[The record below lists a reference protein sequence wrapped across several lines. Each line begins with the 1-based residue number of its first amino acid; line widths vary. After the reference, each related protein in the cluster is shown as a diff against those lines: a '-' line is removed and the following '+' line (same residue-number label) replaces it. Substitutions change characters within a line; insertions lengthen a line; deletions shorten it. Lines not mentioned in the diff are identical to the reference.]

1 MITFNLPG
9 LETGTKIDHNG
20 SVIRWGD
27 SIEELLEHIKSSDFN
42 ITTKEKFIETINKI
56 TDYDCR
62 YLFTEKTISSIS
74 SGEMSYYII
83 KRMID
88 ERYVVCNTSI
98 VKIETYSITNGFY
111 PTPTIFVKNYI
122 RQWVIEVNKRE
133 ILFIKKD
140 CKDYRLENY
149 EYLNEE
155 NIKELNDLLDTYIP
169 AFKPRFVINDGKYEL
184 VETN

>member
-62 YLFTEKTISSIS
+62 YLFTEKTIS
-74 SGEMSYYII
+74 GEISYYII

-88 ERYVVCNTSI
+88 GRYVVCNTPV
-98 VKIETYSITNGFY
+98 VKIENYSIMNNFY
-111 PTPTIFVKNYI
+111 HTPAIIVENYI
-122 RQWVIEVNKRE
+122 RRWVIEVNKRE
-133 ILFIKKD
+133 ILSIKKD
-140 CKDYRLENY
+140 CKDYKLENY
-149 EYLNEE
+149 EYLKSLNEE
-155 NIKELNDLLDTYIP
+155 DIEELNDLLDTYIP

>member
-62 YLFTEKTISSIS
+62 YLFTEKTISS
-74 SGEMSYYII
+74 GEMSYYII

-98 VKIETYSITNGFY
+98 VKIETYSVVNNFY
-111 PTPTIFVKNYI
+111 CSPTIFVKNYT
-122 RQWVIEVNKRE
+122 RRWVIEVNKRE
-133 ILFIKKD
+133 ILFIKKN

-155 NIKELNDLLDTYIP
+155 NIEELNDLLDTYIP

>member
-27 SIEELLEHIKSSDFN
+27 SIEELLEHIKSSNFN

-62 YLFTEKTISSIS
+62 YLFTEKTISSEI
-74 SGEMSYYII
+74 SYYII

-88 ERYVVCNTSI
+88 GRYVVCETPV
-98 VKIETYSITNGFY
+98 VKIESYSVINNFY
-111 PTPTIFVKNYI
+111 HTPDIVVENYI
-122 RQWVIEVNKRE
+122 RRWVIEVNKRE
-133 ILFIKKD
+133 ILSIKKD
-140 CKDYRLENY
+140 CKDYRLENC

-169 AFKPRFVINDGKYEL
+169 AFKPRFIINDGKYEL

>member
-42 ITTKEKFIETINKI
+42 ITTKEKLIEAINKI
-56 TDYDCR
+56 TNYDCR
-62 YLFTEKTISSIS
+62 YLFTEKTISG
-74 SGEMSYYII
+74 GEMSYYII

-88 ERYVVCNTSI
+88 ERYVVCDTPVVRIGSNS
-98 VKIETYSITNGFY
+98 VVNSFFH
-111 PTPTIFVKNYI
+111 TPTIFVKNHA

-133 ILFIKKD
+133 TLFIKKN
-140 CKDYRLENY
+140 CKDYKLENY
-149 EYLNEE
+149 KYLNEE
-155 NIKELNDLLDTYIP
+155 NIEELNDLLDTYIP
-169 AFKPRFVINDGKYEL
+169 AFKPRFVINDGEYEL

>member
-20 SVIRWGD
+20 SVVRWGD
-27 SIEELLEHIKSSDFN
+27 SIEELLEHIRTSDFN
-42 ITTKEKFIETINKI
+42 ITTKEKLIETINKI
-56 TDYDCR
+56 TDYDRR
-62 YLFTEKTISSIS
+62 YLFTEKTIS
-74 SGEMSYYII
+74 GEISYYII
-83 KRMID
+83 KRAID
-88 ERYVVCNTSI
+88 ERYVVCDTPVVRI
-98 VKIETYSITNGFY
+98 GGYSVVDRFFY
-111 PTPTIFVKNYI
+111 TPTIFVKNYA

-133 ILFIKKD
+133 ILFIKKN

-155 NIKELNDLLDTYIP
+155 NIKELNDLFDTYIP
-169 AFKPRFVINDGKYEL
+169 AFKPRFVINDGEYEL

>member
-27 SIEELLEHIKSSDFN
+27 SIEELLEHIKSSNFN

-62 YLFTEKTISSIS
+62 YLFTEKTISSEI
-74 SGEMSYYII
+74 SYYII

-88 ERYVVCNTSI
+88 GRYVVCETPV
-98 VKIETYSITNGFY
+98 VKIESYSVINNFY
-111 PTPTIFVKNYI
+111 HTPDIVVENYI
-122 RQWVIEVNKRE
+122 RRWVIEVNKRE
-133 ILFIKKD
+133 ILFIKKN
-140 CKDYRLENY
+140 CKDYRLENC

>member
-20 SVIRWGD
+20 SVVRWGD
-27 SIEELLEHIKSSDFN
+27 SIKELLEHIKSSDFN
-42 ITTKEKFIETINKI
+42 ITTKEKLIETINKI
-56 TDYDCR
+56 TNYDCR
-62 YLFTEKTISSIS
+62 YLFTEKTISG
-74 SGEMSYYII
+74 GEMSYYII

-88 ERYVVCNTSI
+88 GRYVVCDTPVVRIGDYSVINNFYHAPDI
-98 VKIETYSITNGFY
+98 VVE
-111 PTPTIFVKNYI
+111 NYL
-122 RQWVIEVNKRE
+122 RRWVIEVNKRE

-155 NIKELNDLLDTYIP
+155 NIEELNDLIDTYIP

>member
-62 YLFTEKTISSIS
+62 YLFTEKTIKN
-74 SGEMSYYII
+74 GEISYYII

-88 ERYVVCNTSI
+88 GRYVVCDTPV
-98 VKIETYSITNGFY
+98 VKIESYSVINNFY
-111 PTPTIFVKNYI
+111 HTPDIVVENYI
-122 RQWVIEVNKRE
+122 RRWVIEVNKRE
-133 ILFIKKD
+133 ILFIKKN

-149 EYLNEE
+149 KYLNEE
-155 NIKELNDLLDTYIP
+155 NIEELNDLLDTYIP

>member
-42 ITTKEKFIETINKI
+42 ITTKEKLIETINKI
-56 TDYDCR
+56 TNYDCR
-62 YLFTEKTISSIS
+62 YLFTEKTIKN
-74 SGEMSYYII
+74 GEISYYII

-88 ERYVVCNTSI
+88 GRYVVCDTSI
-98 VKIETYSITNGFY
+98 VRIESCSVVNSFY
-111 PTPTIFVKNYI
+111 PTPTIFVKNYA

-133 ILFIKKD
+133 ILFIKKN

-155 NIKELNDLLDTYIP
+155 NIEELNDLFDTYIP
-169 AFKPRFVINDGKYEL
+169 DFKPRFVINDGKYEL

>member
-42 ITTKEKFIETINKI
+42 ITTKEKLIETINKI

-62 YLFTEKTISSIS
+62 YLFTEKTIS

-122 RQWVIEVNKRE
+122 RQWVIEVNKRD
-133 ILFIKKD
+133 ILFIKKN
-140 CKDYRLENY
+140 CKDYRLKNY

-155 NIKELNDLLDTYIP
+155 NIEELNDLFDTYIP

>member
-9 LETGTKIDHNG
+9 LETGTKITHNG
-20 SVIRWGD
+20 SVVRWGD
-27 SIEELLEHIKSSDFN
+27 SIKELLEHIISSDFD
-42 ITTKEKFIETINKI
+42 ITTKEKLIETINKI
-56 TDYDCR
+56 TNYDCR
-62 YLFTEKTISSIS
+62 YLFTEKTIKN
-74 SGEMSYYII
+74 GEISYYIN

-88 ERYVVCNTSI
+88 GRYVVCDTPV
-98 VKIETYSITNGFY
+98 VKIGDYSVVNIFFH
-111 PTPTIFVKNYI
+111 TPTIFVKNYAK
-122 RQWVIEVNKRE
+122 QWVIEVNKRE
-133 ILFIKKD
+133 ILFIKKN

>member
-27 SIEELLEHIKSSDFN
+27 SIEELLEHVKSSDFN

-56 TDYDCR
+56 TNYDCR
-62 YLFTEKTISSIS
+62 YLFTEKTIKN
-74 SGEMSYYII
+74 GEISYYII

-88 ERYVVCNTSI
+88 GRYVVCNTPI
-98 VKIETYSITNGFY
+98 VRIGDYSVTNSLL
-111 PTPTIFVKNYI
+111 PTPTIFVKNHA

-133 ILFIKKD
+133 ILFIKKN

-149 EYLNEE
+149 EYLNEK
-155 NIKELNDLLDTYIP
+155 NIEELNDLLDTYIP

>member
-20 SVIRWGD
+20 SVVRWGD
-27 SIEELLEHIKSSDFN
+27 SIEELLEHIRTSDFN
-42 ITTKEKFIETINKI
+42 ITTKEKLIETINKI
-56 TDYDCR
+56 TNYNCR
-62 YLFTEKTISSIS
+62 YLFTEKTIKN
-74 SGEMSYYII
+74 GEISYYIN

-88 ERYVVCNTSI
+88 GKYVVCGTTVVRI
-98 VKIETYSITNGFY
+98 GDYSVTNRLFS
-111 PTPTIFVKNYI
+111 TPTIFVKNYT

-133 ILFIKKD
+133 ILSIKKN

-155 NIKELNDLLDTYIP
+155 NIEELNDLFDTYIP
-169 AFKPRFVINDGKYEL
+169 AFKPRFVINDGEYEL

>member
-27 SIEELLEHIKSSDFN
+27 SIKELLEHIRTSDFN
-42 ITTKEKFIETINKI
+42 ITTKEKLIETINKI

-62 YLFTEKTISSIS
+62 YLFTEKNII
-74 SGEMSYYII
+74 GERSYYII

-88 ERYVVCNTSI
+88 ERYIVCDTPVVRIGN
-98 VKIETYSITNGFY
+98 YSVINSFC
-111 PTPTIFVKNYI
+111 PTPTIYVRNYA

-133 ILFIKKD
+133 TLFIKKN
-140 CKDYRLENY
+140 CKDYKLENY
-149 EYLNEE
+149 EYLKFLNEE
-155 NIKELNDLLDTYIP
+155 YIEELNDLLDTYIP
-169 AFKPRFVINDGKYEL
+169 VFKPRFVINNGKYEL

>member
-20 SVIRWGD
+20 SVVSWGD
-27 SIEELLEHIKSSDFN
+27 SIKELLEHIRTSNFN
-42 ITTKEKFIETINKI
+42 ITTKEKLIETINKI
-56 TDYDCR
+56 TDYDRR
-62 YLFTEKTISSIS
+62 YLFTEKTISDEI
-74 SGEMSYYII
+74 SYYIN

-88 ERYVVCNTSI
+88 GRYVVCYTQI
-98 VKIETYSITNGFY
+98 VRIGDYSITNSFY
-111 PTPTIFVKNYI
+111 PTPTIFIKNYT

-133 ILFIKKD
+133 TLFIKKN

-149 EYLNEE
+149 EYLKFLNKEDIE
-155 NIKELNDLLDTYIP
+155 ELNDLLDTYIP
-169 AFKPRFVINDGKYEL
+169 AFKPRFAINDGEYEL

>member
-20 SVIRWGD
+20 LVIRWGD

-42 ITTKEKFIETINKI
+42 ITTKEKLIETINKI
-56 TDYDCR
+56 TNYDCR
-62 YLFTEKTISSIS
+62 YLFTEKTIS
-74 SGEMSYYII
+74 GEISYYII
-83 KRMID
+83 KRAID
-88 ERYVVCNTSI
+88 GRYVVCDTPVVRI
-98 VKIETYSITNGFY
+98 RDYSVVNSFY
-111 PTPTIFVKNYI
+111 PTPTIFVKNYT

-133 ILFIKKD
+133 ILFIKKN

-155 NIKELNDLLDTYIP
+155 NIEELNDLFDTYIP
-169 AFKPRFVINDGKYEL
+169 AFKPRFVINDGEYEL

>member
-27 SIEELLEHIKSSDFN
+27 SIEELLEHIRTSDFN
-42 ITTKEKFIETINKI
+42 ITTKEKLIETINKI

-62 YLFTEKTISSIS
+62 YLFTEKTIS
-74 SGEMSYYII
+74 GEISYYII

-88 ERYVVCNTSI
+88 ERYIVCNTPVVRIGSYL
-98 VKIETYSITNGFY
+98 VTNNFF
-111 PTPTIFVKNYI
+111 TPTIAVENHI

-133 ILFIKKD
+133 ILFIKKN

-155 NIKELNDLLDTYIP
+155 NIEELNDLFDTYIP
-169 AFKPRFVINDGKYEL
+169 AFKPRFVINDGEYEL

>member
-9 LETGTKIDHNG
+9 LETGTKIDHSG
-20 SVIRWGD
+20 SVVRWGD
-27 SIEELLEHIKSSDFN
+27 SIEELLEHIRTSDFN
-42 ITTKEKFIETINKI
+42 ITKKEKLIETINKI

-62 YLFTEKTISSIS
+62 YLFTEKTIS
-74 SGEMSYYII
+74 GEISYYII
-83 KRMID
+83 KRAID
-88 ERYVVCNTSI
+88 GRYVVGDTSI
-98 VKIETYSITNGFY
+98 VRIGSYSVVNSFY
-111 PTPTIFVKNYI
+111 HTPTIFVKNYT

-133 ILFIKKD
+133 TLFIKKN

-155 NIKELNDLLDTYIP
+155 NIEELNDLLDTYIP
-169 AFKPRFVINDGKYEL
+169 AFKPRFVINDGEYEL

>member
-20 SVIRWGD
+20 SVVRWGD
-27 SIEELLEHIKSSDFN
+27 SIEELLEHIRTSDFN
-42 ITTKEKFIETINKI
+42 ITTKEKLIETINKI
-56 TDYDCR
+56 TNYDCR
-62 YLFTEKTISSIS
+62 YLFTEKTIS
-74 SGEMSYYII
+74 GEISYYII
-83 KRMID
+83 KRAID
-88 ERYVVCNTSI
+88 GRYVVCDTPI
-98 VKIETYSITNGFY
+98 VKIGDYSVVNSLF
-111 PTPTIFVKNYI
+111 PTPTIFVKNYT

-133 ILFIKKD
+133 ILSIKKN

-155 NIKELNDLLDTYIP
+155 NIEELNDLFDTYIP
-169 AFKPRFVINDGKYEL
+169 AFKPRFVINDGEYEL

>member
-9 LETGTKIDHNG
+9 LETGTKIDHSG
-20 SVIRWGD
+20 SVVRWGD
-27 SIEELLEHIKSSDFN
+27 SIKELLEHIRSSDFN
-42 ITTKEKFIETINKI
+42 ITTKEKLIETINKI

-62 YLFTEKTISSIS
+62 YLFTEKTIS
-74 SGEMSYYII
+74 GEISYYII

-88 ERYVVCNTSI
+88 GRYVVCDTP
-98 VKIETYSITNGFY
+98 VVRIESNSVINSFY
-111 PTPTIFVKNYI
+111 PTPTIFVKNYV

-133 ILFIKKD
+133 ILFIKKN
-140 CKDYRLENY
+140 CKDYRLENC

>member
-20 SVIRWGD
+20 SIIRWGD

-62 YLFTEKTISSIS
+62 YLFTEKTIN
-74 SGEMSYYII
+74 GEISYYII
-83 KRMID
+83 KRAID
-88 ERYVVCNTSI
+88 ERYVVCYTPV
-98 VKIETYSITNGFY
+98 VKIGSYSIINNFY
-111 PTPTIFVKNYI
+111 HTQTIIVNNYL
-122 RQWVIEVNKRE
+122 RRWVIEVNKRE
-133 ILFIKKD
+133 ILSIKKN

-149 EYLNEE
+149 EYLKLLNEE
-155 NIKELNDLLDTYIP
+155 DIKELNNLLDIYIP
-169 AFKPRFVINDGKYEL
+169 AFKPRFVINDGEYEL

>member
-62 YLFTEKTISSIS
+62 YLFTEKTII
-74 SGEMSYYII
+74 GEISYYII

-88 ERYVVCNTSI
+88 GRYVVCNTPV
-98 VKIETYSITNGFY
+98 VKIENYSIMYKFY
-111 PTPTIFVKNYI
+111 HTPAIIVENYI
-122 RQWVIEVNKRE
+122 RRWVIKVNERE
-133 ILFIKKD
+133 ILSIKKD
-140 CKDYRLENY
+140 CKDYKLENY
-149 EYLNEE
+149 EYLKSLNEE
-155 NIKELNDLLDTYIP
+155 DIEELNDLLDTYIP

>member
-20 SVIRWGD
+20 SVVRWGD

-42 ITTKEKFIETINKI
+42 ITTKEKLIEAINKI
-56 TDYDCR
+56 TNYDYR
-62 YLFTEKTISSIS
+62 YLFTEKTING
-74 SGEMSYYII
+74 GEISYYII
-83 KRMID
+83 KRVI
-88 ERYVVCNTSI
+88 EGRYVVCDTPVVRIGN
-98 VKIETYSITNGFY
+98 YSVVNSFY
-111 PTPTIFVKNYI
+111 PTQTIFVKNYA

-133 ILFIKKD
+133 ILFIKKN

-155 NIKELNDLLDTYIP
+155 DIEELNDLFDTYIP

>member
-62 YLFTEKTISSIS
+62 YLFTEKTISG
-74 SGEMSYYII
+74 GEMSYYII

-88 ERYVVCNTSI
+88 ERYVVCDTPV
-98 VKIETYSITNGFY
+98 VKIESYSVINNFY
-111 PTPTIFVKNYI
+111 HTPDIVVENYI

-140 CKDYRLENY
+140 CKDYRLENC

-169 AFKPRFVINDGKYEL
+169 AFKPRFVINDGEYEL